1 MAMVSVVG
9 DGASTLFWKDR
20 WLNGQRIEDIA
31 PAIHALV
38 PKRIINKRKVNEAL
52 LNM

>member
-31 PAIHALV
+31 PTVHALV
-38 PKRIINKRKVNEAL
+38 P
-52 LNM
+52 